1 VESIMLGGIFRF
13 VVLFIVL
20 YIIYSLIVNAIG
32 IYRKIR
38 REQAEMRSRKDKAES
53 RDKVIELDKD
63 QYKVE

>member
-1 VESIMLGGIFRF
+1 MLGGIFRF
-13 VVLFIVL
+13 VILFIVI

-38 REQAEMRSRKDKAES
+38 REQAEMRSRTEKAKK